1 MENKITNEELEI
13 IKDQQE
19 RTAKLLGEIG
29 YLETQKHALLHNIA
43 DINVETNDFKH
54 KLEEKYGKIE
64 INLSDG
70 SYSPIKDEEKNKVL
84 ENV

>member
-1 MENKITNEELEI
+1 MENKITEEELKT

-43 DINVETNDFKH
+43 DINVETN
-54 KLEEKYGKIE
+54 GK
-64 INLSDG
+64 
-70 SYSPIKDEEKNKVL
+70 
-84 ENV
+84 